1 VVLTKSSVSLFSTE
15 KMGSGASVHTEAVK
29 ESVKAYE
36 SAVAARLEVYAQMGL
51 EVDEYGMIKDTPDNR
66 DTLLRRLT
74 LRPGGGNPTWWDDM
88 YPSLQVFYKQ
98 FLEGTEDSEPFP
110 VNGERAAPIKIT
122 GPLPTVPE
130 WGQRHLDSL
139 AFAAEEEP
147 FPVRGERAAT
157 IRIDGPITTVPEWG
171 YQRADLQI

>member
-1 VVLTKSSVSLFSTE
+1 
-15 KMGSGASVHTEAVK
+15 MGAGASVRTEAVK

-36 SAVAARLEVYAQMGL
+36 SALAARLEVYSQMGL

-88 YPSLQVFYKQ
+88 YPSLQVYYKQ
-98 FLEGTEDSEPFP
+98 FLEVPSPPATEDSEPFP

-122 GPLPTVPE
+122 GSLETVPE
-130 WGQRHLDSL
+130 WGQRRLDSL

-147 FPVRGERAAT
+147 FPVKGERAAP
-157 IRIDGPITTVPEWG
+157 IKIDGPLTTTPEWG
-171 YQRADLQI
+171 YRRAGSWELK